1 MKVEILT
8 PEITVF
14 SEENAS
20 LVQLPG
26 IDGYFEILNNHA
38 AMITVLGKGDAKIED
53 NNNEMHYFSIE
64 GGVVEVL
71 ANKVLVLAEK
81 CTKK

>member
-8 PEITVF
+8 PETTIFT
-14 SEENAS
+14 EEAS

-38 AMITVLGKGDAKIED
+38 AMITVLGKGNAKIID
-53 NNNEMHYFSIE
+53 NNEKTHSFSIE

-71 ANKVLVLAEK
+71 SNKVLVLAEK

>member
-8 PEITVF
+8 PEMTVF
-14 SEENAS
+14 TAEAS
-20 LVQLPG
+20 LVQLPEV
-26 IDGYFEILNNHA
+26 DGYFEILNNHA
-38 AMITVLGKGDAKIED
+38 PMITILGKGNAKIIDE
-53 NNNEMHYFSIE
+53 NNETHFFSID

-71 ANKVLVLAEK
+71 TNKVLVLAEK

>member
-1 MKVEILT
+1 MIVEILT
-8 PEITVF
+8 PETTVF
-14 SEENAS
+14 STEDAS

-26 IDGYFEILNNHA
+26 IDGYFEILNSHA
-38 AMITVLGKGDAKIED
+38 PMITVLGKGNGKIVDGKE
-53 NNNEMHYFSIE
+53 ETHYFSIE

-71 ANKVLVLAEK
+71 SNKVLILAEK

>member
-1 MKVEILT
+1 MRVEILT
-8 PEITVF
+8 PETNVF
-14 SEENAS
+14 TEENAS

-38 AMITVLGKGDAKIED
+38 AMITVLGKGNAKIID
-53 NNNEMHYFSIE
+53 NKEETHYFSIE

-71 ANKVLVLAEK
+71 SNKVLVLAEK

>member
-1 MKVEILT
+1 MRVEILT
-8 PEITVF
+8 PETIVF
-14 SEENAS
+14 TEENAS

-26 IDGYFEILNNHA
+26 IDGYFEVLDNHA
-38 AMITVLGKGDAKIED
+38 AMITVLGKGNAKIVD
-53 NNNEMHYFSIE
+53 TNNETHHFSIE

-71 ANKVLVLAEK
+71 TNKVLVLAEK

>member
-8 PEITVF
+8 PETTVF
-14 SEENAS
+14 AEEAS

-26 IDGYFEILNNHA
+26 IDGSFEILNNHA
-38 AMITVLGKGDAKIED
+38 AMITVLGKGDAKVVD
-53 NNNEMHYFSIE
+53 NNNETHHFSIE

-71 ANKVLVLAEK
+71 SNKTLVLAEK
-81 CTKK
+81 CTKKQ

>member
-1 MKVEILT
+1 MIVEILT
-8 PEITVF
+8 PEATVF
-14 SEENAS
+14 TAEAS

-38 AMITVLGKGDAKIED
+38 AMITVLGKGNGKIVDDKE
-53 NNNEMHYFSIE
+53 ETHYFSID

-71 ANKVLVLAEK
+71 SNKIQVLAEK

>member
-1 MKVEILT
+1 MRVEILT
-8 PEITVF
+8 PEAVVF
-14 SEENAS
+14 TEENAS

-26 IDGYFEILNNHA
+26 IDGYFEILDNHA
-38 AMITVLGKGDAKIED
+38 AMITVLGKGNAKIED
-53 NNNEMHYFSIE
+53 SNNETHHFSIE

-71 ANKVLVLAEK
+71 TNKVLVLAEK

>member
-8 PEITVF
+8 PETTVF
-14 SEENAS
+14 TEDNAS

-26 IDGYFEILNNHA
+26 IDGSFEILNNHA
-38 AMITVLGKGDAKIED
+38 AMITVLGNGNAKIVD
-53 NNNEMHYFSIE
+53 NNNETHYFSID

-71 ANKVLVLAEK
+71 SNKVLVLAEK
-81 CTKK
+81 CSKK